1 MAYILKKKKKKKSH
15 FVLVALLPKSNVGGQ
30 DLVKNG
36 MRPIGAF

>member
-1 MAYILKKKKKKKSH
+1 MAYILKKKKKKFR